1 MAIQTLPAH
10 LSPHAPRRPCCE
22 MSSGMLV
29 VTPPSLDRRASC
41 KAQACFSGTFISGI
55 SGVKVTLAFN
65 LVKKSCPSN
74 ATGHFG
80 IYKKKL
86 CFRLGASV
94 WQSGDCKNSF
104 WRGFLDNPLVKVLFW
119 ANSLGPTPCESSV
132 QNRASGSTTSQRGN
146 LFPTKGLPRAPDGKL
161 FPQAESPQRI
171 LCHSLVSSMNNAFS
185 SSSSFFC
192 KLRQTFFQLPS
203 CLKVRTAANPL
214 LHVPLVGFFL
224 WVTLHSLGSLGLTL
238 CSNFCLPFLHRVSLP
253 KGTFAASFH
262 GSLFHLVFPPNCKTL
277 KAVSTKWHNNRPKSP
292 LFSATGAL

>member
-1 MAIQTLPAH
+1 MQLGT
-10 LSPHAPRRPCCE
+10 S
-22 MSSGMLV
+22 
-29 VTPPSLDRRASC
+29 
-41 KAQACFSGTFISGI
+41 ACT
-55 SGVKVTLAFN
+55 KN
-65 LVKKSCPSN
+65 
-74 ATGHFG
+74 
-80 IYKKKL
+80 KL
-86 CFRLGASV
+86 CFRLGASI

-192 KLRQTFFQLPS
+192 KLRQTFFQLLS

-238 CSNFCLPFLHRVSLP
+238 CSNVCLPFLHWVSLP

-262 GSLFHLVFPPNCKTL
+262 GSLFHLIFPPNCKTL